1 MRDNAHYKSLQE
13 IELPEYNEQ
22 EILKDELIT
31 ITYKVNNEKRPLILR
46 RIAFWHEQYS
56 KLLVLNDQ

>member
-1 MRDNAHYKSLQE
+1 MRDNTRYKSLQE

-31 ITYKVNNEKRPLILR
+31 INYKVNNEKRPLKLR
-46 RIAFWHEQYS
+46 RIVF
-56 KLLVLNDQ
+56 